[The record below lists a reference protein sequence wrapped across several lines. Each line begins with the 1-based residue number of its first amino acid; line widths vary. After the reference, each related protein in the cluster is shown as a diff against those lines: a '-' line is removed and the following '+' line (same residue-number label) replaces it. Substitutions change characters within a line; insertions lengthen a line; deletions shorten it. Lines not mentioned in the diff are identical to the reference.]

1 MVKGRRDSARPAGQ
15 AGRRGSSQ
23 NGSILILVLVVCLG
37 LALLVHVMSTV
48 TICVER
54 AMADE
59 RSGRARM
66 TEKEVALAA
75 LRARALGDWSP
86 RDWEAVG
93 TPGLPAEA
101 SLSAIEGSTWLMQ
114 ASSRQDPMVSATVV
128 SCWLERGRDGIDL
141 PLAAIVAGSIT
152 ATAGREAPWLEVDPA
167 GCGAAA
173 GEGESDPCT
182 ATACVGVLPSE
193 SLVGEGSS
201 VVRRDG
207 EWRLD
212 PGWTQFVSSQT
223 AEETGGSAPS
233 GDDPLQGALAC
244 GPNVLMAS
252 GDSGRWLSLED
263 LLGAG
268 GGSSAAGRTLESPL
282 LVIMTGGAGL
292 DASGLGDLYA
302 VVVVDGGPVRIE
314 GTVVH
319 GAVFATEAL
328 DVGSIGR
335 ILFCRQVLRWAGD
348 RSLCRVRL
356 VPGTRR
362 EVTE

>member
-1 MVKGRRDSARPAGQ
+1 MPHQARPAEGG
-15 AGRRGSSQ
+15 GRRGSGQ
-23 NGSILILVLVVCLG
+23 HGSILILVMVVCLG

-48 TICVER
+48 AICVDR

-59 RSGRARM
+59 KSGRARM

-86 RDWEAVG
+86 RDWETVA

-101 SLSAIEGSTWLMQ
+101 SLGALEGSVWLMQ
-114 ASSRQDPMVSATVV
+114 ASSRQDPTVSATTV
-128 SCWLERGRDGIDL
+128 SAWLERGRDGIDL

-152 ATAGREAPWLEVDPA
+152 ATAGREAPWLEVDPDCGA

-173 GEGESDPCT
+173 DGGESDPST
-182 ATACVGVLPSE
+182 ATAYVRVVPSE
-193 SLVGEGSS
+193 SLVGEGCS
-201 VVRRDG
+201 VERREG
-207 EWRLD
+207 EWGLD
-212 PGWTQFVSSQT
+212 SGWAQFVSSQT
-223 AEETGGSAPS
+223 AEEPGGSPPS
-233 GDDPLQGALAC
+233 GDDPLQGAAAG
-244 GPNVLMAS
+244 GPGVFMAS
-252 GDSGRWLSLED
+252 GDRGRWVSLED
-263 LLGAG
+263 LLAAG
-268 GGSSAAGRTLESPL
+268 GGSSAAGRTLESSL
-282 LVIMTGGAGL
+282 LVVVTGGAGL

-314 GTVVH
+314 GTIVH

-328 DVGSIGR
+328 DVGSTGR

-362 EVTE
+362 EVTD